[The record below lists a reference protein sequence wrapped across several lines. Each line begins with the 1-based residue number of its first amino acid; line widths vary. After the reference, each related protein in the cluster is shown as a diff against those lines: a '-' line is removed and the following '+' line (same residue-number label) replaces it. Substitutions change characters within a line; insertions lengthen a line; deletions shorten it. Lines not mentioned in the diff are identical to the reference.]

1 MCQTCSSQI
10 LRRVSVAV
18 VSLRSFLPTSYGTS
32 ATELSRRESLIR
44 VILSMAWLLGVT
56 AIISSC
62 SSNSASETP
71 SPIAT
76 VTTVSVEEVE
86 NYAKAVL
93 AIEQSRQAAYSEI
106 QQIINEEQVPN
117 FSCTQADTIYALP
130 GNVRDIAVNYCE
142 RAKDIGE
149 TQGLTMTQFNAIT
162 VTAQSDS
169 ELLKRIQNELVRLQW
184 SFGS

>member
-1 MCQTCSSQI
+1 
-10 LRRVSVAV
+10 
-18 VSLRSFLPTSYGTS
+18 
-32 ATELSRRESLIR
+32 
-44 VILSMAWLLGVT
+44 MAWLLGVT

-71 SPIAT
+71 SPIPT
-76 VTTVSVEEVE
+76 VTSVSAKEVE

-93 AIEQSRQAAYSEI
+93 AIEQIRLSAYNDI

-169 ELLKRIQNELVRLQW
+169 ELLKRIQNELVRLQ
-184 SFGS
+184 

>member
-1 MCQTCSSQI
+1 M
-10 LRRVSVAV
+10 RASVAV
-18 VSLRSFLPTSYGTS
+18 VSLRSFVPASYGAS
-32 ATELSRRESLIR
+32 AAKLFRRESFIR
-44 VILSMAWLLGVT
+44 VLFSIAWLLGVT
-56 AIISSC
+56 AIMSSC

-71 SPIAT
+71 SPIPT
-76 VTTVSVEEVE
+76 VTTVSAEEVE

-93 AIEQSRQAAYSEI
+93 AIEQSRQAAYNEI

-117 FSCTQADTIYALP
+117 FNCIQADTIYALP

-169 ELLKRIQNELVRLQW
+169 ELLKRIQNELVRLQ
-184 SFGS
+184 